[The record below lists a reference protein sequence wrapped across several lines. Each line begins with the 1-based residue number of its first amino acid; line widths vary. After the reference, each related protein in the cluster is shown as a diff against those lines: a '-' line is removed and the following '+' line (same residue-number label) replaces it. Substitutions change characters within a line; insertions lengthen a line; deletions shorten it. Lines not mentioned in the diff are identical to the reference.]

1 MRHGSDRTSE
11 GFTDK
16 RLVHDAYD
24 RPFTVMQ
31 RDQRAPMQLSENEAP
46 RAVDRIDHP
55 SQRRCALRAPVLFAE
70 NAMGR
75 ISLLDRATYE
85 SLGQSIRFGHRVVVG
100 FAALVLDV
108 DRPPEMRQDRRSGR
122 DGNAKSELEVIR
134 VLGGRHRRTLP
145 SF

>member
-1 MRHGSDRTSE
+1 M
-11 GFTDK
+11 
-16 RLVHDAYD
+16 
-24 RPFTVMQ
+24 
-31 RDQRAPMQLSENEAP
+31 
-46 RAVDRIDHP
+46 
-55 SQRRCALRAPVLFAE
+55 LFAE
-70 NAMGR
+70 NAIGR
-75 ISLLDRATYE
+75 IGLLDRAANECLRE
-85 SLGQSIRFGHRVVVG
+85 SIGLGHRVVVG